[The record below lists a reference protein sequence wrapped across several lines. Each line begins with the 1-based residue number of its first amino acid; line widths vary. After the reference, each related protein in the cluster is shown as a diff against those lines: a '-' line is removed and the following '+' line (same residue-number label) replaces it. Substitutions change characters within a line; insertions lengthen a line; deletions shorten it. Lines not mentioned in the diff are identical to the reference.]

1 VSPRNGEVLEGNNDK
16 NINIIRNFG
25 QDKLYV
31 QHVLSNP
38 QGKSAVRFICR
49 G

>member
-1 VSPRNGEVLEGNNDK
+1 MSPRNGEVLQGNNDK

-31 QHVLSNP
+31 QHVLPNA
-38 QGKSAVRFICR
+38 QGKAQ
-49 G
+49 

>member
-1 VSPRNGEVLEGNNDK
+1 MSPRNGEVLEENNDK
-16 NINIIRNFG
+16 NINLIRNFG

-31 QHVLSNP
+31 LPNP
-38 QGKSAVRFICR
+38 QGESTVRFFYR

>member
-1 VSPRNGEVLEGNNDK
+1 MSPRNGEVLEGNNDK
-16 NINIIRNFG
+16 NINLIRNFG

-31 QHVLSNP
+31 LPNAQRE
-38 QGKSAVRFICR
+38 SAVRFFCR